1 MLNRESYCFMF
12 KVTEWSEKSSMPVRH
27 ILLDMDGVISDFM
40 GAILELHGQRELAE
54 NWPEGEPNYAGV
66 LGMTKD
72 EFWKPVDSLG
82 GRFWAEFP
90 PYPWLNELLDLIR
103 ETAPFTI
110 STSPSRSAACA
121 SAKVEWLRQ
130 HFEEPLFMDFMI
142 GTQKY
147 LLAKPDVVLID
158 DQHKN
163 IDKFREHGGQAILFP
178 QPWNANFA
186 ITDRIGY
193 VKSEL
198 EKLL

>member
-1 MLNRESYCFMF
+1 MA
-12 KVTEWSEKSSMPVRH
+12 VRH
-27 ILLDMDGVISDFM
+27 ILLDMDGVIADFM
-40 GAILELHGQRELAE
+40 GAILELHGQRELADK
-54 NWPEGEPNYAGV
+54 WPDGEADYAVV

-72 EFWKPVDSLG
+72 EFWKPVDGLG

-90 PYPWLNELLDLIR
+90 PYPWLNELLTLLR

-121 SAKVEWLRQ
+121 SAKVEWLRE
-130 HFEEPLFMDFMI
+130 HFQEPLYMDFMI

-163 IDKFREHGGQAILFP
+163 IDQFREHGGQAILFP
-178 QPWNANFA
+178 QPWNSNFA

-193 VKSEL
+193 VRSEL
-198 EKLL
+198 EKLV

>member
-1 MLNRESYCFMF
+1 MA
-12 KVTEWSEKSSMPVRH
+12 VRH
-27 ILLDMDGVISDFM
+27 ILLDMDGVIADFM
-40 GAILELHGQRELAE
+40 GAILELHGQRELADK
-54 NWPEGEPNYAGV
+54 WPDGEADYAGV

-72 EFWKPVDSLG
+72 EFWKPVDGLG
-82 GRFWAEFP
+82 GRFWAGFP
-90 PYPWLNELLDLIR
+90 PYPWLNELLALLR

-121 SAKVEWLRQ
+121 SAKVEWLRE
-130 HFEEPLFMDFMI
+130 HFQEPLYMDFMI

-178 QPWNANFA
+178 QPWNSNFA

-193 VKSEL
+193 VRSEL
-198 EKLL
+198 EKLV

>member
-1 MLNRESYCFMF
+1 MA
-12 KVTEWSEKSSMPVRH
+12 VRH

-40 GAILELHGQRELAE
+40 GAILELHDQGHLLEE
-54 NWPEGEPNYAGV
+54 WPPGERDYAGV

-72 EFWKPVDSLG
+72 EFWKPVDSVG

-90 PYPWLNELLDLIR
+90 PYPWLDELLALLKQ
-103 ETAPFTI
+103 TAPITI

-130 HFEEPLFMDFMI
+130 HFQEPLYMDFMI
-142 GTQKY
+142 GTKKY
-147 LLAKPDVVLID
+147 LMAKPDVVLID

-163 IDKFREHGGQAILFP
+163 IDLFREHGGQAILFP
-178 QPWNANFA
+178 QPWNENYA
-186 ITDRIGY
+186 IADRIGY

-198 EKLL
+198 EKMA

>member
-1 MLNRESYCFMF
+1 MA
-12 KVTEWSEKSSMPVRH
+12 VRH

-40 GAILELHGQRELAE
+40 GAILELHDQGHLLEQ
-54 NWPEGEPNYAGV
+54 WPPGERDYAGV

-72 EFWKPVDSLG
+72 EFWKPVDSVG
-82 GRFWAEFP
+82 GRFWSEFP
-90 PYPWLNELLDLIR
+90 PYPWLDELLALLKQ
-103 ETAPFTI
+103 TASITI

-130 HFEEPLFMDFMI
+130 HFQEPLFMDFMI

-147 LLAKPDVVLID
+147 LMAKPDVVLID

-163 IDKFREHGGQAILFP
+163 VDLFRKHGGQAILFP
-178 QPWNANFA
+178 QPWNENYA

-198 EKLL
+198 EKMA